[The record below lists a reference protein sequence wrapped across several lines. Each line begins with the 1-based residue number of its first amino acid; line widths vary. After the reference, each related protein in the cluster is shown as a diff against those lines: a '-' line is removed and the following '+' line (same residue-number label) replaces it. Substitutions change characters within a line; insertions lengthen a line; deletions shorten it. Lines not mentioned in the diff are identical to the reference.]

1 MECTQRSATK
11 TEGLDMA
18 ACHAR
23 KPVGLRPHAGKGF
36 TLLELLVVIGIIAL
50 LVAMLL
56 PTLGNAKDAAR
67 RVVCLNNQHAV
78 HSSVQLYSQG
88 NNGLVPHS
96 ENFWREVCK
105 TRDWTLPPSVFEYDR
120 KTLPGVLFCPA
131 DPDPWPQPHMTGEV
145 QITSFFVNGAL
156 NAGWMLEVPTITF
169 GLFGGKGK
177 LEQAPHPSVHMMLG
191 DSCNYNKILD
201 LDHPAVQKAFV
212 TAGESTRL
220 ARSRIHYRATT
231 AFFHNGKTNLTFV
244 DGHGESLPGEPVE
257 TWPLE
262 DWPSGAK
269 AGLSSFYPELALPG
283 AAELPELWGMG
294 YTR

>member
-1 MECTQRSATK
+1 MECVKKSAARI
-11 TEGLDMA
+11 EGGYMA
-18 ACHAR
+18 AGYAHQF
-23 KPVGLRPHAGKGF
+23 VGFHSRESEGF

-50 LVAMLL
+50 LAAMLL
-56 PTLGNAKDAAR
+56 PSLSQAKDAAR

-78 HSSVQLYSQG
+78 HNAVQLYSQG
-88 NNGLVPHS
+88 NDGLAPHS
-96 ENFWREVCK
+96 ENFWREVCRS
-105 TRDWTLPPSVFEYDR
+105 RDWPLPPSVFEYNR
-120 KTLPGVLFCPA
+120 ETLPDVLFCPA

-177 LEQAPHPSVHMMLG
+177 IEQAPNPSVHMMLG

-201 LDHPAVQKAFV
+201 LDHPSVQQAFV
-212 TAGESTRL
+212 AAGESMSL
-220 ARSRIHYRATT
+220 ARSRFHHRATA
-231 AFFHNGKTNLTFV
+231 AFFHNEQTNLTFV
-244 DGHGESLPGEPVE
+244 DGHGETLPGERVE

-269 AGLSSFYPELALPG
+269 AGLSSFYAELALPS